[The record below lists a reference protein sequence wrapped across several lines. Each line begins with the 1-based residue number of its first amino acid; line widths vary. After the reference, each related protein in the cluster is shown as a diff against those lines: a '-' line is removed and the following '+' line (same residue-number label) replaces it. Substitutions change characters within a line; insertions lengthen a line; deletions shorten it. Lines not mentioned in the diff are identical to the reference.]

1 MRFLFQY
8 RMAGNKGL
16 FFDGRTTSPSYAK
29 STTFGTTQTYTE
41 NTTIGTTSE
50 AEHLWTILGVFL
62 GLVVF
67 IIISIFLFICI
78 HKKGKKL
85 LLKEWIKVNSIT
97 QKMLLMKKGW
107 LNPVQKTKQIEK

>member
-1 MRFLFQY
+1 
-8 RMAGNKGL
+8 MAGNKGL

-29 STTFGTTQTYTE
+29 STTFGTTPTYTE

-67 IIISIFLFICI
+67 IIISIF
-78 HKKGKKL
+78 KQ
-85 LLKEWIKVNSIT
+85 SS
-97 QKMLLMKKGW
+97 Q
-107 LNPVQKTKQIEK
+107 TKQNIIRDITGIKFLPDLRLNMAFLSTCLYVHL